1 MVTKKYPRHRR
12 TRHTRGQKTKI
23 FDTCI
28 AVVRIH
34 ESRNLKQARPEGQYV
49 DLLRG
54 FPAHATPS
62 RKYPRHHSI
71 MRKFCQ

>member
-1 MVTKKYPRHRR
+1 MFITLKNATKKYPRHRR

-34 ESRNLKQARPEGQYV
+34 ESRNLKQARPQGQYV
-49 DLLRG
+49 DLLRK
-54 FPAHATPS
+54 ALATPS
-62 RKYPRHHSI
+62 
-71 MRKFCQ
+71 